1 VYYDLFNLINIRQ
14 ELVMPQQSQF
24 NISRRSF
31 LRTTAMASTI
41 AALGPNILPAQAAN
55 KKGIKIVRPSNKIH
69 VACIGI
75 GWQVGHNMGQFLQNP
90 DVRVVAV
97 CDLDQNHLERA
108 KNTVNRTYED
118 EACAIYSDYREMFE
132 NEDIDAVSLGL
143 PDHWH
148 AIPAIAAAKKGYDV
162 WGEKPFS
169 HTLVEGRAMVKAI
182 EKNNCIW
189 QTGSW
194 QRSVPNFHRAAELVR
209 NGRIGKV
216 THIEVG
222 LGSGHSHFS
231 KDALDTE
238 IKAPPAHLDYKTWCG
253 PSGKQIYAKARVHK
267 HWRWVMAHGG
277 GQLMDWIGHHG
288 DIAHWGVGLDY
299 SGPVKIKGTGVR
311 PIAGLWDAPVNYDC
325 QLEYADGMTMSVSGK
340 NQMGTKWIGT
350 DGWIFVTRGNSKSGG
365 VTNAD
370 TTSNDNKI
378 LQEQIGDDEIKLYK
392 STNHWKNFIDCVKSR
407 EETITPAEIAHRSAS
422 IGHLCNIAMYTG
434 REINFDPKKERIIDD
449 REAHAMLSPDYARG
463 YRLR

>member
-1 VYYDLFNLINIRQ
+1 
-14 ELVMPQQSQF
+14 
-24 NISRRSF
+24 
-31 LRTTAMASTI
+31 
-41 AALGPNILPAQAAN
+41 
-55 KKGIKIVRPSNKIH
+55 
-69 VACIGI
+69 
-75 GWQVGHNMGQFLQNP
+75 
-90 DVRVVAV
+90 
-97 CDLDQNHLERA
+97 
-108 KNTVNRTYED
+108 
-118 EACAIYSDYREMFE
+118 
-132 NEDIDAVSLGL
+132 
-143 PDHWH
+143 
-148 AIPAIAAAKKGYDV
+148 
-162 WGEKPFS
+162 
-169 HTLVEGRAMVKAI
+169 
-182 EKNNCIW
+182 
-189 QTGSW
+189 
-194 QRSVPNFHRAAELVR
+194 
-209 NGRIGKV
+209 
-216 THIEVG
+216 
-222 LGSGHSHFS
+222 
-231 KDALDTE
+231 
-238 IKAPPAHLDYKTWCG
+238 
-253 PSGKQIYAKARVHK
+253 
-267 HWRWVMAHGG
+267 
-277 GQLMDWIGHHG
+277 
-288 DIAHWGVGLDY
+288 
-299 SGPVKIKGTGVR
+299 VR